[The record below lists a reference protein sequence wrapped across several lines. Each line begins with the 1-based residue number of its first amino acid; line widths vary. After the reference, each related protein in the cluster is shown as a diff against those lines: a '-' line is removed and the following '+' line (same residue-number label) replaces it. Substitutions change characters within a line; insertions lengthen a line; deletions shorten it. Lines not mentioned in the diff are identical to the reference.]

1 MSHQHSLISRV
12 RLTIHKPM
20 LTRAQR
26 IIIKVGSSLVTNQ
39 GKGLDHAALAGWAA
53 QISAL
58 KQQGKEII
66 LVSSG
71 AIAEGMQRLNWETR
85 PHALYELQ
93 AAAAVGQMGLAQ
105 AYASGFAQYGLQTAQ
120 VLLTHEDLS
129 DRKRYLN
136 ARSTLTT
143 LLKLN
148 VIPIIN
154 ENDTVAIDEIRF
166 GDNDTLA
173 ALVTNL
179 VEADALIILTDQA
192 GLFTSD
198 PRRDPTATLLNEVNA
213 GDPALEKMAGG
224 VGSSISR
231 GGMQTKVIAAKRAAR
246 SGAHTIVASGHEK
259 NVLVRLSADEPIG
272 TRFLATLPVLAAR
285 KQWLADYLQV
295 RGYIQLDQGAV
306 KAVSNDGKS
315 LLPIGVVNVDGEF
328 ERGEAVSCLNDEGRE
343 IARGLINYSAVE
355 TQKILKQPSSAIE
368 SILGYV
374 DEPELIHRN
383 NLVLL

>member
-1 MSHQHSLISRV
+1 
-12 RLTIHKPM
+12 M
-20 LTRAQR
+20 LKQARR
-26 IIIKVGSSLVTNQ
+26 IVIKVGSSLVTNQ
-39 GKGLDHAALAGWAA
+39 GKGLDHAALACWAA
-53 QISAL
+53 QIANL
-58 KQQGKEII
+58 KQMGKEII

-71 AIAEGMQRLNWETR
+71 AIAEGMQRLNWESR
-85 PHALYELQ
+85 PTALYELQ

-105 AYASGFAQYGLQTAQ
+105 AYASSFSEYGLQTAQ

-129 DRKRYLN
+129 NRKRYLN

-148 VIPIIN
+148 IIPIIN

-179 VEADALIILTDQA
+179 VEADALIILTDQN

-198 PRRDPTATLLNEVNA
+198 PRKNPDAKLLSEVNA
-213 GDPALEKMAGG
+213 GDPTLEKMAGG
-224 VGSSISR
+224 VGSGISR

-246 SGAHTIVASGHEK
+246 SGADTIVASGHED
-259 NVLVRLSADEPIG
+259 NVLVRLSQDEAIG
-272 TRFLATLPVLAAR
+272 TRFMAKIPVLAAR

-295 RGYIQLDQGAV
+295 HGSVTLDQGAV
-306 KAVSNDGKS
+306 KALSADGKS
-315 LLPIGVVNVDGEF
+315 LLPIGVISVDGEF
-328 ERGEAVSCLNDEGRE
+328 ERGEAVSCRDEEGRE

-355 TQKILKQPSSAIE
+355 TQKILKQASNEIE
-368 SILGYV
+368 AILGYV

>member
-1 MSHQHSLISRV
+1 MIKQAR
-12 RLTIHKPM
+12 
-20 LTRAQR
+20 R
-26 IIIKVGSSLVTNQ
+26 IVIKVGSSLVTNQ
-39 GKGLDHAALAGWAA
+39 GKGLDHAALACWAA
-53 QISAL
+53 QIANL
-58 KQQGKEII
+58 KQMGKEII

-71 AIAEGMQRLNWETR
+71 AIAEGMQRLNWENR
-85 PHALYELQ
+85 PTALYELQ

-105 AYASGFAQYGLQTAQ
+105 AYASRFSEYDLQTAQ

-129 DRKRYLN
+129 SRKRYLN

-148 VIPIIN
+148 IIPIIN

-179 VEADALIILTDQA
+179 VEADVLIILTDQA

-198 PRRDPTATLLNEVNA
+198 PRKNPDAKLLSEVNA

-224 VGSSISR
+224 VGSGISR

-246 SGAHTIVASGHEK
+246 SGADTIVASGHED
-259 NVLVRLSADEPIG
+259 NVLVRLSQDEAIG
-272 TRFLATLPVLAAR
+272 TRFLAKIPVLAAR

-295 RGYIQLDQGAV
+295 RGSVTLDQGAV
-306 KAVSNDGKS
+306 KALSADGKS
-315 LLPIGVVNVDGEF
+315 LLPIGVISVNGEF
-328 ERGEAVSCLNDEGRE
+328 ERGEAVSCRDEAGKE

-355 TQKILKQPSSAIE
+355 TQKILKQASNEIE
-368 SILGYV
+368 AILGYV